1 VVLPT
6 PPNDDL
12 KLIDFGLSKHI
23 TSAKTLGVGTPGFL
37 PPETILRTAPDGRL
51 VAPDAPYDPRKV
63 DSWAIGATL
72 YLMVEGRY
80 PFDLNND
87 GGRNVAAMLKAQ
99 VKGVFRP
106 LQDKFRGT
114 ALEDL
119 ICHLLDPNPTTR
131 FSLEDIKTHPWVQA
145 GLETSSVPPVATA
158 APRPAPLQEQVQT
171 LRGINTAPVVCGGLA
186 GPGGRAAGL

>member
-1 VVLPT
+1 MAW
-6 PPNDDL
+6 
-12 KLIDFGLSKHI
+12 K
-23 TSAKTLGVGTPGFL
+23 
-37 PPETILRTAPDGRL
+37 ELRTQWHELTHVIP
-51 VAPDAPYDPRKV
+51 
-63 DSWAIGATL
+63 S
-72 YLMVEGRY
+72 Y
-80 PFDLNND
+80 PT
-87 GGRNVAAMLKAQ
+87 R
-99 VKGVFRP
+99 RP